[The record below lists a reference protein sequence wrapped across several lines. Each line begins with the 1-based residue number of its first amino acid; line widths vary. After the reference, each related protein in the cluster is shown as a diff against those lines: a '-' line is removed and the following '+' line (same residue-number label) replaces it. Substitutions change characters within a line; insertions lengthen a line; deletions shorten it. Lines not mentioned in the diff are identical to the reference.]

1 MATNTRPAR
10 AAAPP
15 PTIKKKSCQSEAL
28 YTAIAAA
35 SVVQEGA
42 PLLARQVQV
51 EMLEWTDA
59 AHGEVESLGQ
69 PAGGVGVDQELG
81 AVVELGAHQADRHV
95 LGLLAAHIDE
105 ADLAA
110 SAAPVD

>member
-15 PTIKKKSCQSEAL
+15 PTMKKKSCQSAGL
-28 YTAIAAA
+28 YTAIAA
-35 SVVQEGA
+35 SVVQQGA

-59 AHGEVESLGQ
+59 ANGQVESLGQ
-69 PAGGVGVDQELG
+69 PAGGLGVDQELG
-81 AVVELGAHQADRHV
+81 AIVELGTHQAGRHI
-95 LGLLAAHIDE
+95 LGLLAAH
-105 ADLAA
+105 
-110 SAAPVD
+110 VD